1 MVKEESIHQDF
12 EAQIPEE
19 EEKPNLWQTLKPKLK
34 KIDKRLFFL
43 GGGLLTL
50 LAILIIVGIV
60 VSKNQSSDQGQLP
73 VLPSSPPSQP
83 EEIINPSAYATD
95 SAVLEIEKRVKEIEQ
110 EINKTDLKEISLNL
124 PVLDMEV
131 SFEE

>member
-19 EEKPNLWQTLKPKLK
+19 EEKPNLWQTIKPKLK

-43 GGGLLTL
+43 GGGLLAF
-50 LAILIIVGIV
+50 LALLIIVGIV
-60 VSKNQSSDQGQLP
+60 VSRNQSLDESQLP
-73 VLPSSPPSQP
+73 VLPSSPSSQL

-95 SAVLEIEKRVKEIEQ
+95 SAVLEIEKRVKKIKE
-110 EINKTDLKEISLNL
+110 EINKTDLKEVSLNL